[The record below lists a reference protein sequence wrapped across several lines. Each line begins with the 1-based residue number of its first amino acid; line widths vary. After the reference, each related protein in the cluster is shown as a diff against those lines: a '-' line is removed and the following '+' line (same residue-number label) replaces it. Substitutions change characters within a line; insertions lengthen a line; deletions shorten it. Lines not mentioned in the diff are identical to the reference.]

1 MAVFKINEKYVK
13 PVALGVTG
21 LYLCLAVMFFI
32 PGVDIPCKVALP
44 VSLLFLASLFLCP
57 WQMILAMLCSAAGDF
72 LGARDCFIGQMGM
85 FALAHIWMIWFFVG
99 RYLAKVE
106 HDRRLTGKAKGYTA
120 MLLLCAAVL
129 LIVVFVRI
137 VPFAPVGIIH
147 TGVGV
152 YSVLICIM
160 LVMALLQRS
169 SLYALGAV
177 LFVFSDFILAW
188 NMFTEPIP
196 NAGAL
201 ILVPYFLGQWLIF
214 IRSSP
219 YRIKSQIKLM
229 RF

>member
-1 MAVFKINEKYVK
+1 MAIFKINEKYVK
-13 PVALGVTG
+13 PVTLGVTG

-32 PGVDIPCKVALP
+32 PGVNIPCKVALP
-44 VSLLFLASLFLCP
+44 VSLLFLTSLFLCQ
-57 WQMILAMLCSAAGDF
+57 WQMVLAMLCSAAGDF
-72 LGARDCFIGQMGM
+72 LGASGCFLGQICM
-85 FALAHIWMIWFFVG
+85 FALAHIWMIWFFVE

-106 HDRRLTGKAKGYTA
+106 HDRRLTGKAKGYIA

-129 LIVVFVRI
+129 LLVVFARI
-137 VPFAPVGIIH
+137 VPCAPAGIIR
-147 TGVGV
+147 TGTGV
-152 YSVLICIM
+152 YSVLICLM

-201 ILVPYFLGQWLIF
+201 ILVPYFLAQWLLF